1 MSNYLVHYG
10 IPGQKWGN
18 RRFQN
23 EDGSLT
29 PAGEQRYYTDSGTGN
44 VKYSVPSSQNVMNRP
59 HSRIKTVGSGS
70 SNASVGL
77 KVGYG
82 NGNGL
87 SGNAR
92 GEGNALAAI
101 EQGKKTGQNVTAYQF
116 TNSPGIIKPSA
127 SVEGTLKPGQ
137 LYDGNTIV
145 EAPTSQNYNVVPYG
159 KPSYF
164 TAQDHIQYAKS
175 QVKKAIT
182 DRITNSFSK
191 LKSATVSSLTQGK
204 DFAEKTVSQV
214 ASAIQKLLKKK

>member
-10 IPGQKWGN
+10 IPGQQKGV
-18 RRFQN
+18 RRYQN
-23 EDGSLT
+23 EDGTLT
-29 PAGEQRYYTDSGTGN
+29 PEGKERYYDGTGTRN
-44 VKYSVPSSQNVMNRP
+44 ANSSVPVSQNITNRP
-59 HSRIKTVGSGS
+59 NSRIKTVGSGS
-70 SNASVGL
+70 VTASTGL

-82 NGNGL
+82 NGSGL

-127 SVEGTLKPGQ
+127 SVEEALKPGQ

-145 EAPTSQNYNVVPYG
+145 EAPTSQNYNIVPYG

-182 DRITNSFSK
+182 DRVTDFFNK
-191 LKSATVSSLTQGK
+191 LKSVTISSLTQGK
-204 DFAEKTVSQV
+204 DFAEKAVSQV